1 MTKVQEQIGIFVK
14 NIFEDNYSEAKVSLQ
29 NAVTER
35 IKEKMSEQM
44 KDEEIIS
51 KGE

>member
-1 MTKVQEQIGIFVK
+1 MTKSQEQIGIFIK
-14 NIFEDNYSEAKVSLQ
+14 NIFEDNYSEAKDSLQ

-35 IKEKMSEQM
+35 IKEKMREHV
-44 KDEEIIS
+44 EEAQVS